1 MAEVRCQMCGK
12 LNPPDSEFCQFCH
25 AKLVPISFDTPT
37 SDNDIDEEI
46 LSELDGNDL
55 IEAES
60 EESNNDWMNSF
71 RQEVPVSDSDEELEG
86 NRDNEL
92 GETEAEAELDLDSRI
107 NAQTDEQSTLSEL
120 KENSQTL
127 PKEDGKPESDD
138 SSGDDKSHLQGVISP
153 QIESQ
158 DEINDVMEVMPPSE
172 EKIKNDTFGFLS
184 ELNIDEDFP
193 DSLREEQSGEFDNL
207 SGITDFGDEQNI
219 KGDEELSEELSETID
234 ELGDL
239 NAIKSPS
246 MEEQPIKFKE
256 GGKDKDELVSDDY
269 EEVLPDWLTEALSES
284 EGEIPENDQ
293 PDSVDSDEV
302 LDIEQVQIPNW
313 LKAQSSIAMTEFA
326 KDELRHQELTHEGA
340 GPLSGI
346 DGVLSAEPD
355 LSVISEPVT
364 HTAKLKVTETQR
376 AQSEVLE
383 RMIGQEGKAKPLPP
397 RPVKTTHFILRL
409 VIAIAILLS
418 VLWAVF
424 SGGIKT
430 GLTNFNVGV
439 NETRNTIEGLPLG
452 ATVLIAFDYEPSLS
466 DEMDTIT
473 APVLDHLM
481 ARGINLLIVSTVPT
495 GGMQGEKLI
504 QNLNQQFG
512 YDYRSGISYA
522 NMGFIPGGSAG
533 LQSFGNSPWRA
544 LPLTLD
550 GIAIAELPF
559 MMNINQ
565 ISDFS
570 MVIVATDKP
579 DTGKTW
585 LEQVKPNLGN
595 TPLVLLLSS
604 QAAPLLQ
611 PYFATHASRN
621 QSVIIGV
628 SGGAEYENIYQRL
641 NQANRYWGALN
652 IGILVAGLM
661 ITFGAIYSIG
671 FGLFS
676 KSSSKTEGEK

>member
-1 MAEVRCQMCGK
+1 LERDRDDESGEIKAEV
-12 LNPPDSEFCQFCH
+12 
-25 AKLVPISFDTPT
+25 
-37 SDNDIDEEI
+37 
-46 LSELDGNDL
+46 ELD
-55 IEAES
+55 I
-60 EESNNDWMNSF
+60 
-71 RQEVPVSDSDEELEG
+71 
-86 NRDNEL
+86 
-92 GETEAEAELDLDSRI
+92 DSRI
-107 NAQTDEQSTLSEL
+107 NAQTDEHSTPSEL
-120 KENSQTL
+120 IEFNQTL
-127 PKEDGKPESDD
+127 YKEEGKPESDD
-138 SSGDDKSHLQGVISP
+138 SHSDDDTRLQSDISP
-153 QIESQ
+153 QTESQ
-158 DEINDVMEVMPPSE
+158 DEINDAVEAMPLSE
-172 EKIKNDTFGFLS
+172 EKIENDTFGFLS

-193 DSLREEQSGEFDNL
+193 DSLREDQSGEFDSL
-207 SGITDFGDEQNI
+207 SGITDFGDEQNN
-219 KGDEELSEELSETID
+219 KDDEELSQELSETID
-234 ELGDL
+234 GLDDF
-239 NAIKSPS
+239 NAINSPS
-246 MEEQPIKFKE
+246 IEEQPIKFEE
-256 GGKDKDELVSDDY
+256 GGEDEDELVSDDY
-269 EEVLPDWLTEALSES
+269 EEGLPDWLTEALSES

-293 PDSVDSDEV
+293 LESVESDEV
-302 LDIEQVQIPNW
+302 LDIEQVKIPNW
-313 LKAQSSIAMTEFA
+313 LKTQSSIAMTEFG
-326 KDELRHQELTHEGA
+326 KNELPHQESAHEGA

-383 RMIGQEGKAKPLPP
+383 RMIRKEGKVKPLPP
-397 RPVKTTHFILRL
+397 RPVKATHFILRL

-418 VLWAVF
+418 VLWAVY
-424 SGGIKT
+424 SGGINT
-430 GLTNFNVGV
+430 GLTNFSVGV
-439 NETRNTIEGLPLG
+439 NTTRNTIENLPSG
-452 ATVLIAFDYEPSLS
+452 ATVLIAFDYEPNLS

-481 ARGINLLIVSTVPT
+481 AKGVNILIVSTVPT

-533 LQSFGNSPWRA
+533 LQSFGNSPWQA

-550 GIAIAELPF
+550 GITITELPF
-559 MMNINQ
+559 MLNINK

-585 LEQVKPNLGN
+585 LEQIKPNLGN
-595 TPLVLLLSS
+595 TPLILLLSS

-611 PYFATHASRN
+611 PYFASQTSQN

-641 NQANRYWGALN
+641 NQANRYWSALN

-661 ITFGAIYSIG
+661 IAFGAIYSVG